1 MNVPNI
7 RREKVRLLLDEFEST
22 AMEVIDSVGNS
33 LPTDINESVR
43 DKIFNGVLKTVKKI
57 QLTKK

>member
-22 AMEVIDSVGNS
+22 ARAVIDSVGNS
-33 LPTDINESVR
+33 LPPDINESVR